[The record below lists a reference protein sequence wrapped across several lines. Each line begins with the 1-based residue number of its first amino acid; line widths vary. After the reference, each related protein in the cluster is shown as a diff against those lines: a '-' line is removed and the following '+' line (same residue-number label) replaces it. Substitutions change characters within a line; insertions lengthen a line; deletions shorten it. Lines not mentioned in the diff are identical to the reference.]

1 MRWCL
6 LVAVVVGG
14 CVDGPR
20 PGPADR
26 SRPSLDAAALAAVA
40 ARPEVV
46 ALDGDIALICSE
58 AAAGTDVDD
67 AAGDCDAAVVD
78 GHGTLTALGRGGLLA
93 AGRVDKDRLALLTR
107 DRTLVLRTGATE
119 VILGHDIAD
128 PRVAADRRAIAFT
141 QLPAG
146 AGIEPSTTGRLV
158 VLDLDRGTRRVVS
171 DHPLDSAPFLRPGT
185 DDVLFVSGR
194 TGVAS
199 LYLAR
204 PGQPPRQLTNV
215 GAREVGPGFVP
226 VFGRDL
232 VWTDDGRVAV
242 YTATYDGVATL
253 WALDVDRAAATPLGA
268 GRWPHLTADAVIAI
282 DTATAAPIARTFAVT
297 ARDDRLAAPSGGAR

>member
-1 MRWCL
+1 MRWS
-6 LVAVVVGG
+6 LVAVVLVGG

-20 PGPADR
+20 PAPVER
-26 SRPSLDAAALAAVA
+26 TRPTLDAAALAAVA

-46 ALDGDIALICSE
+46 ALDGDIALVCSE
-58 AAAGTDVDD
+58 AAAGTDLDD

-78 GHGTLTALGRGGLLA
+78 AHGTLAALGRGGLLA
-93 AGRVDKDRLALLTR
+93 AGRVDADRLALLTR
-107 DRTLVLRTGATE
+107 DRTLLLRTGATE
-119 VILGHDIAD
+119 AVLGHDIAD
-128 PRVAADRRAIAFT
+128 PRVASDRRAIAFT

-146 AGIEPSTTGRLV
+146 AGVEPATTGRLV

-204 PGQPPRQLTNV
+204 PGQPARQLTNV

-226 VFGRDL
+226 VPGRDL
-232 VWTDDGRVAV
+232 VWTGGGRVAV

-253 WALDVDRAAATPLGA
+253 WALDVDRAVATPLGA
-268 GRWPHLTADAVIAI
+268 GRWPHLSGDAVIAI
-282 DTATAAPIARTFAVT
+282 DPTTARTFAVT
-297 ARDDRLAAPSGGAR
+297 AIDDRLAATVGGAR